1 MTVIINYDGRYEQLI
16 QKQDSVS
23 EMLWLFNFFY
33 FSFVLAKFH
42 IINVTQKRGEKMHL
56 KNILNFFGLWSYP
69 LGLVISGLFY
79 YLSETMRMY
88 TFTLNK
94 TNIPD
99 IAIGGL
105 IVPCC
110 VTVSNL
116 FDYLTKGKTDFTP
129 NLTNKKD
136 VTKISESKKQAMYKK
151 VGKNDGLLSSQPEGL
166 IFGMQDKKYVTLPVG
181 KEGMRDGVSAV
192 VLGSPGSGKSVFLT
206 NFLLNNFQQKNPTP
220 VFCLDIKP
228 ELARKSVNMDNKN
241 VKIVDFTDRLKAGWD
256 VYYSIAKETKDDE
269 KMRCFDGIARSLIV
283 SSNPKDKFFVNN
295 ARTILKFL
303 LLYYFYKDFGFID
316 SITKIISE
324 DVGEHI
330 KKVLKDKEYCPENSL
345 VYNGLKKYADKDSE
359 AMQDIVLTL
368 QEHLNIFLN
377 NNVRYQLR
385 DNPIKACP
393 ENINNGISVFVCL
406 PMYLLDEYED
416 LLRLI
421 VYQTIS
427 CMERRGENWKQGAV
441 LILDELARL
450 GKLDLMGFL
459 ATNRSLSTSCIM
471 CFQDFSQIEKIYSK
485 EEARTLMNLSEVT
498 YVLSCKDQETT
509 KVLSDLIGEYREE
522 KVSHNRSGLM
532 HCATGQE
539 NVSSEYRRIMETSD
553 FQTLRE
559 RKEAILILY
568 GKYFRIKQFRYFENA
583 VFLKRYQEI
592 VKANDTL
599 NRNKSKMERN

>member
-1 MTVIINYDGRYEQLI
+1 
-16 QKQDSVS
+16 
-23 EMLWLFNFFY
+23 
-33 FSFVLAKFH
+33 
-42 IINVTQKRGEKMHL
+42 MHL
-56 KNILNFFGLWSYP
+56 KNILNFLGLWSYP
-69 LGLVISGLFY
+69 LGLVVSGMFSF
-79 YLSETMRMY
+79 LSETMQMQE
-88 TFTLNK
+88 FTLEMANMP
-94 TNIPD
+94 N

-105 IVPCC
+105 VVPCL
-110 VTVSNL
+110 VTISNL
-116 FDYLTKGKTDFTP
+116 FDFLTKGKTDFSP

-151 VGKNDGLLSSQPEGL
+151 IGKDDGLLSTKPEGL
-166 IFGMQDKKYVTLPVG
+166 IFGMQNKKYVTLPVG

-228 ELARKSVNMDNKN
+228 ELARKSVNMDNKK
-241 VKIVDFTDRLKAGWD
+241 VKIVDFTDRYKSGWD
-256 VYYSIAKETKDDE
+256 VYFSINQETKDDE

-283 SSNPKDKFFVNN
+283 SGNPKDKFFVNN
-295 ARTILKFL
+295 ARTILKFF
-303 LLYYFYKDFGFID
+303 LLYYFNKSLGFID
-316 SITKIISE
+316 SITKIMAE

-330 KKVLKDKEYCPENSL
+330 KKILNDNEYCPEGGL
-345 VYNGLKKYADKDSE
+345 VYNGLKKYEDKESD

-377 NNVRYQLR
+377 SDIRYQLR

-393 ENINNGISVFVCL
+393 EDINNGISVFVCL

-421 VYQTIS
+421 VFQTIS
-427 CMERRGENWKQGAV
+427 CMERRGEDWKQGAV

-450 GKLDLMGFL
+450 GKLENLLGFL
-459 ATNRSLSTSCIM
+459 AVNRSLGVSAIM
-471 CFQDFSQIEKIYSK
+471 AYQDFSQIEKIYSK
-485 EEARTLMNLSEVT
+485 EEARTLMNLSEAT

-509 KVLSDLIGEYREE
+509 KILSDLIGDYKEE
-522 KVSHNRSGLM
+522 KISHNRSGLT

-539 NVSSEYRRIMETSD
+539 NVSQEYRKIMETAD

-559 RKEAILILY
+559 KKEAIFILY
-568 GKYFRIKQFRYFENA
+568 GKYFRIKQFRYFEHPS
-583 VFLKRYQEI
+583 FLKRYEEA
-592 VKANDTL
+592 VNANNNFTD
-599 NRNKSKMERN
+599 